1 MIRESPA
8 TTVRKNLG
16 ELLNE
21 IQYRRDSILIT
32 RGGKPVAALV
42 DLDFHVFFELRFLL
56 TACGTLFR
64 SRSGNHGNGS
74 QRCGKSRQE
83 KAELEEDVKVVLDT
97 NVLLSGLMKPDGVPG
112 RSVRACHAA

>member
-8 TTVRKNLG
+8 MTVRKNLG

-42 DLDFHVFFELRFLL
+42 DLGLL
-56 TACGTLFR
+56 ERIRLLGAEFDRLTSQLAEHYSEVDQGTTETEV
-64 SRSGNHGNGS
+64 N
-74 QRCGKSRQE
+74 
-83 KAELEEDVKVVLDT
+83 AA
-97 NVLLSGLMKPDGVPG
+97 
-112 RSVRACHAA
+112 VRAVRRKRSSKKT